1 MLLNEKK
8 EGKKEE
14 RKEGKEE
21 GGKEEGRREK
31 EKEREEQRNK
41 NWLHPVSV
49 DSEVIWSSQIPRRKG
64 KESFKKV
71 EVCER
76 TQNSLQLRN
85 NLPQ

>member
-1 MLLNEKK
+1 
-8 EGKKEE
+8 
-14 RKEGKEE
+14 
-21 GGKEEGRREK
+21 
-31 EKEREEQRNK
+31 
-41 NWLHPVSV
+41 
-49 DSEVIWSSQIPRRKG
+49 VIWSSQIPRRKG